1 MEGVVPAIVTPFKEN
16 EDIDFE
22 SLNLFLNFL
31 GRNGVKWIFA
41 LGSTGEF
48 NMLSL
53 SEKQEFIRKLREITK
68 LKIIVNVSEN
78 SLKNTLS
85 LGKLAFDVGMEGIAL
100 IPPIY
105 HKPSESG
112 LISYFEEMSKLGLPL
127 YVYAYPDKVPITYE
141 TISKLVKQDII
152 DGIKLTTD
160 NLPLFK
166 KYLGLKEIKNDL
178 KILIGSDTLFIYS
191 LIEGGNG
198 CISAVANVAPEL
210 MMRAYQGVREGKLN
224 ESLEIQEMIS
234 KISDAIMSGDFPSGV
249 KVALR
254 YRGVSVGSV
263 RRPLKESIE
272 VNARIYSVL
281 KELGM

>member
-1 MEGVVPAIVTPFKEN
+1 M
-16 EDIDFE
+16 
-22 SLNLFLNFL
+22 
-31 GRNGVKWIFA
+31 
-41 LGSTGEF
+41 
-48 NMLSL
+48 
-53 SEKQEFIRKLREITK
+53 
-68 LKIIVNVSEN
+68 
-78 SLKNTLS
+78 
-85 LGKLAFDVGMEGIAL
+85 
-100 IPPIY
+100 
-105 HKPSESG
+105 
-112 LISYFEEMSKLGLPL
+112 
-127 YVYAYPDKVPITYE
+127 
-141 TISKLVKQDII
+141 VKQDII

-178 KILIGSDTLFIYS
+178 KILIGSDTLFVYS

-224 ESLEIQEMIS
+224 ESLEIQGMIS

>member
-1 MEGVVPAIVTPFKEN
+1 
-16 EDIDFE
+16 
-22 SLNLFLNFL
+22 
-31 GRNGVKWIFA
+31 
-41 LGSTGEF
+41 
-48 NMLSL
+48 
-53 SEKQEFIRKLREITK
+53 
-68 LKIIVNVSEN
+68 
-78 SLKNTLS
+78 
-85 LGKLAFDVGMEGIAL
+85 MEGIAL

-112 LISYFEEMSKLGLPL
+112 LISYFEEMSKLDLPL

-178 KILIGSDTLFIYS
+178 KILIGSDTLFVYS

-224 ESLEIQEMIS
+224 ESLEIQGMIS